1 MVRQSTRDILAIF
14 QNFCY
19 SFSKGGTFMTGLMV
33 VGALTALYVLI
44 GAVCMVEFGRRKK
57 KDCEKMVYLS
67 QIVLWVGVICGGI
80 FLVISWFSALQD
92 GSVGVAICFD
102 AFVLVGITLVLG
114 WKNCYIVYDDKGF
127 TQHNIIGM
135 QRSFTYAQLTGYRM
149 ADGFSTD
156 IKLYACGKT
165 ITTDILAV
173 NGTQFLLA
181 ARKGY
186 ARCNNGKVLPNVWE
200 EKRKTQKKTGK
211 GSFSAHVHNPGEFLA
226 IFIMLLVF
234 FVGMGIF
241 CAVMIWKPVDPADC
255 QQMDVTFLGWQIED
269 DDLILRSEGHEENFE
284 ISAYEKHLHG
294 FEEIIEKCDGKNFFR
309 IWVRRYDPD
318 DGVPYYAIEEM
329 STDGVTYR
337 SFADSTNA
345 KREGAWLVL
354 PIFGGMTL
362 AFLGFSWL
370 TYKIGCN
377 PSKYPKWLVYA
388 FFKKNAISF

>member
-1 MVRQSTRDILAIF
+1 
-14 QNFCY
+14 
-19 SFSKGGTFMTGLMV
+19 MTGLMV

-80 FLVISWFSALQD
+80 FLVISWFSVLQD

-186 ARCNNGKVLPNVWE
+186 ARCNNGKALPNVWE
-200 EKRKTQKKTGK
+200 ENRKTQKKTGK

-226 IFIMLLVF
+226 IFIILVIF
-234 FVGMGIF
+234 MVGMSIF
-241 CAVMIWKPVDPADC
+241 CLVMALEPIEQADC
-255 QQMDVTFLGWQIED
+255 EQMCVTFSSWEV
-269 DDLILRSEGHEENFE
+269 EGDTLVLHVDGVEESFK
-284 ISAYEKHLHG
+284 IGDYEGYMSG
-294 FEEIIEKCDGKNFFR
+294 FDQLTQKCDGKTQFTAW
-309 IWVRRYDPD
+309 IEYYEPD
-318 DGVPYYAIEEM
+318 DEAPCYVIRELSA
-329 STDGVTYR
+329 DGEIYR
-337 SFADSTNA
+337 TFADSTKA
-345 KREGAWLVL
+345 QIDGVRPVL
-354 PIFGGMTL
+354 YMFGGMDVIL
-362 AFLGFSWL
+362 LIMAWL

>member
-1 MVRQSTRDILAIF
+1 
-14 QNFCY
+14 
-19 SFSKGGTFMTGLMV
+19 MTGLMI
-33 VGALTALYVLI
+33 VGALTVLYVLI
-44 GAVCMVEFGRRKK
+44 GAVCMVEFGRRRKEGK
-57 KDCEKMVYLS
+57 RKTVYLS

-80 FLVISWFSALQD
+80 FLVISWLSALQD
-92 GSVGVAICFD
+92 GSVGVAICFG

-135 QRSFTYAQLTGYRM
+135 QRSFTYDQLTGYRM

-200 EKRKTQKKTGK
+200 AKRKTAKETGK
-211 GSFSAHVHNPGEFLA
+211 GRFSAHVHNPGEFLA

-255 QQMDVTFLGWQIED
+255 QQMTVAFSEWQIED
-269 DDLILRSEGHEENFE
+269 GNLILHSDGYEEAFE
-284 ISAYEKHLHG
+284 ISEYEKYLHG
-294 FEEIIEKCDGKNFFR
+294 FEEIIENCDGKVLFT
-309 IWVRRYDPD
+309 ICVRRYDPD
-318 DGVPYYAIEEM
+318 DSDPYYAVEEM
-329 STDGVTYR
+329 SADGVTYR

-362 AFLGFSWL
+362 VFLGFSWL